1 MDTKT
6 DNLTL
11 LRYKDLVERRIIS
24 NRVTLRR
31 WMESDE
37 LPFPRAIRLSENSI
51 AWRAREVEAW
61 LQRRADESGSTA

>member
-11 LRYKDLVERRIIS
+11 LRYKDLVERRIVS

-31 WMESDE
+31 WTERPYD
-37 LPFPRAIRLSENSI
+37 PFPKSIKLAENSI
-51 AWRAREVEAW
+51 AWKASDVEAW
-61 LQRRADESGSTA
+61 LERRAAESST